1 MKLINCT
8 KHPVRLCDAN
18 GVLLS
23 EWAPGV
29 EARVAEKLHG
39 TSQISL
45 DQEHI
50 DSYNDSFI
58 DLHEWGFGDI
68 EGLPEP
74 QKGVM
79 FIVSAMV
86 ISALRERGI
95 RRTDLVSP
103 HTGRGMTVT
112 KDGHIW
118 GVKAFRQQI

>member
-1 MKLINCT
+1 M
-8 KHPVRLCDAN
+8 
-18 GVLLS
+18 LS

-29 EARVAEKLHG
+29 EARVAEKLHE
-39 TSQISL
+39 TSQIPL
-45 DQEHI
+45 DQEHV
-50 DSYNDSFI
+50 
-58 DLHEWGFGDI
+58 DLYEWSFGDI

-74 QKGVM
+74 QKDVM

-103 HTGRGMTVT
+103 HTGKGMTVT